1 MKTNGYTFTEFI
13 VVLFLMG
20 LLAAF
25 ALPSWLSFLQRQQIR
40 SAASQ
45 LHSALL
51 SAKSESAKNS
61 VRYALTVCSNFSEAE
76 QDEGI
81 KYSIHPYSD
90 PPSGFSAIQQVSL
103 VKSTV
108 GRSPTRYNLSN
119 LDFGDCY
126 TTYLGLFP
134 GDGYALGFFYLS
146 QGKNKY
152 IYRVGFNTLI
162 GNSVNCPV
170 VSLEKTECR

>member
-1 MKTNGYTFTEFI
+1 MKTNGYTFSELI
-13 VVLFLMG
+13 VFLFLMG

-45 LHSALL
+45 LQSALL
-51 SAKSESAKNS
+51 RAKSESVKNS
-61 VRYALTVCSNFSEAE
+61 VRYALTVCSNSSEAGW
-76 QDEGI
+76 DEGI
-81 KYSIHPYSD
+81 EYSIHPYSHS
-90 PPSGFSAIQQVSL
+90 PSQFTAIQHVSL

-108 GRSPTRYNLSN
+108 RRSPTRYNLSN
-119 LDFGDCY
+119 LDSGDCY

-146 QGKNKY
+146 GGKNKY
-152 IYRVGFNTLI
+152 IYRTGFNSLI
-162 GNSVNCPV
+162 GNTVSCPV
-170 VSLEKTECR
+170 VSLEKPECR

>member
-1 MKTNGYTFTEFI
+1 MATKGFTLTEFI

-20 LLAAF
+20 LLAAL

-40 SAASQ
+40 TAASQ

-61 VRYALTVCSNFSEAE
+61 VRYAVTVCSHRSEAGR
-76 QDEGI
+76 DEGI
-81 KYSIHPYSD
+81 MYSIHPYSQS
-90 PPSGFSAIQQVSL
+90 PSQFSAIQNVSL

-108 GRSPTRYNLSN
+108 RHSPTRYNLSN
-119 LDFGDCY
+119 FDSSDCY

-146 QGKNKY
+146 GKKSRY
-152 IYRVGFNTLI
+152 FYRVGFNTLI
-162 GNSVNCPV
+162 GNTVSCTV
-170 VSLEKTECR
+170 VSLESLECR

>member
-1 MKTNGYTFTEFI
+1 MEAKGYTLIESV
-13 VVLFLMG
+13 VVLFLIG
-20 LLAAF
+20 LLAALV
-25 ALPSWLSFLQRQQIR
+25 LPSWLSFLQRQYIR
-40 SAASQ
+40 TAASQ

-51 SAKSESAKNS
+51 STKSEASKNS
-61 VRYALTVCSNFSEAE
+61 VRYAVTVCSNRSETGL
-76 QDEGI
+76 DEGI
-81 KYSIHPYSD
+81 KYSVHPYSN
-90 PPSGFSAIQQVSL
+90 PPSQFIAIQNVSL

-108 GRSPTRYNLSN
+108 RRSPTRYNLSN

-146 QGKNKY
+146 GGKNKY

-162 GNSVNCPV
+162 GNSVNCSV
-170 VSLEKTECR
+170 VSLDTTVCR